1 MSDSGSSPS
10 SGSSGGP
17 MPASGLATLATSRRS
32 VLKGLAGAAGLAVVP
47 GALAAACSSSKSK
60 SGSTPSA
67 GGSSSSAG
75 TPTSAPSS
83 GGGGGGGNVSGTVTF
98 GSNYSDAVPK
108 AAFAAMIGGFTAKN
122 SGVDVKIN
130 TVDHN
135 TFQNNINN
143 YLQGTPDDLFTWFAG
158 FRMRFFASQGLATPI
173 DDVWDKIGSNFSDA
187 FKNASKGDDGHYYFV
202 PLYNYPWAVFY
213 RKSVFASKGYQI
225 PKTWDDFVALQKQ
238 MQKDGLVPMAMG
250 QKDGWPALG
259 TFDII
264 NMRLNG
270 FQFHMDLMAHKV
282 GWDDPKVLN
291 VFKQWQEVLPYQQPG
306 ATGRIWQDA
315 AKSLLNKQA
324 GMYLLGSFVSQQFT
338 GAVLFKDDL
347 DRYPLHHLDIVA
359 GGVFRRQ
366 QRESGPGPGHHA
378 LDAPRKGAVGE
389 SIDLQLHRLTGTHV
403 GDLGL
408 LEVGHHP
415 GLFHR
420 HHRQQRLSGTDVV
433 ADLHRLARHPTVGQG
448 KNLRIGQIE
457 PRLVE
462 LGGAQG
468 NARLVAAIAVQASG
482 GLRPAQCLGRL
493 VAPAGGTARG
503 GLQPVETF
511 AGDRFAGKERPTALQ
526 IELRLGQLGFGRRQT
541 GARPGHPGVI
551 ATGLVARQSQLRL
564 RLAQRRLG
572 FVGVELDQQIASL
585 DQLVVGHMHLPH
597 LAADARRDHV
607 HGRLDKGIV
616 GTHVHLVAI
625 PDREATDD
633 RQQQHR
639 PEHEPRPP
647 PSGRCGTFR
656 CGSTPCPFSSIHSLT
671 SQLSRSPA
679 HPRQGQLFLKHRL
692 PVV

>member
-60 SGSTPSA
+60 SGGTPSA
-67 GGSSSSAG
+67 GGSSS
-75 TPTSAPSS
+75 TSAATPAPSGS
-83 GGGGGGGNVSGTVTF
+83 ASGGGGGGNVTGTVTF

-282 GWDDPKVLN
+282 GWDDPKVLK
-291 VFKQWQEVLPYQQPG
+291 VFQQWQEVLPYQQPG

-338 GAVLFKDDL
+338 GADLDDL
-347 DRYPLHHLDIVA
+347 DFFPYPEIDPANGQDSI
-359 GGVFRRQ
+359 
-366 QRESGPGPGHHA
+366 
-378 LDAPRKGAVGE
+378 DAP
-389 SIDLQLHRLTGTHV
+389 IDGFMMSKKVKNKDAATA
-403 GDLGL
+403 L
-408 LEVGHHP
+408 LE
-415 GLFHR
+415 FI
-420 HHRQQRLSGTDVV
+420 GTPE
-433 ADLHRLARHPTVGQG
+433 AEALYG
-448 KNLRIGQIE
+448 KTD
-457 PRLVE
+457 PSD
-462 LGGAQG
+462 
-468 NARLVAAIAVQASG
+468 VAAATNADTSNYNAIQKKSAQIIGSSKNIAQFLDRDTNPQFADDT
-482 GLRPAQCLGRL
+482 
-493 VAPAGGTARG
+493 VANMIDSFFNSPNE
-503 GLQPVETF
+503 V
-511 AGDRFAGKERPTALQ
+511 
-526 IELRLGQLGFGRRQT
+526 
-541 GARPGHPGVI
+541 
-551 ATGLVARQSQLRL
+551 QSQLK
-564 RLAQRRLG
+564 
-572 FVGVELDQQIASL
+572 SL
-585 DQLVVGHMHLPH
+585 ESQAKQV
-597 LAADARRDHV
+597 
-607 HGRLDKGIV
+607 
-616 GTHVHLVAI
+616 
-625 PDREATDD
+625 
-633 RQQQHR
+633 
-639 PEHEPRPP
+639 
-647 PSGRCGTFR
+647 F
-656 CGSTPCPFSSIHSLT
+656 T
-671 SQLSRSPA
+671 S
-679 HPRQGQLFLKHRL
+679 
-692 PVV
+692 

>member
-17 MPASGLATLATSRRS
+17 MPASGLATLATSRRA

-60 SGSTPSA
+60 SGSTTTPTT
-67 GGSSSSAG
+67 GGTSS
-75 TPTSAPSS
+75 TSAPAPAPSGSS
-83 GGGGGGGNVSGTVTF
+83 GGGGGGGNATGTVTF

-108 AAFAAMIGGFTAKN
+108 GAFAAMIGGFTAKN

-338 GAVLFKDDL
+338 GADLDDL
-347 DRYPLHHLDIVA
+347 DFFPYPVIDPANGQDSI
-359 GGVFRRQ
+359 
-366 QRESGPGPGHHA
+366 
-378 LDAPRKGAVGE
+378 DAP
-389 SIDLQLHRLTGTHV
+389 IDGFMMSKKVKNKDAATA
-403 GDLGL
+403 L
-408 LEVGHHP
+408 LEYI
-415 GLFHR
+415 
-420 HHRQQRLSGTDVV
+420 GTPE
-433 ADLHRLARHPTVGQG
+433 AEALYG
-448 KNLRIGQIE
+448 KTD
-457 PRLVE
+457 PSD
-462 LGGAQG
+462 
-468 NARLVAAIAVQASG
+468 VAAATNADTSNYNAIQKKSAQIIASSKNI
-482 GLRPAQCLGRL
+482 AQFLDRDTNPQFADDT
-493 VAPAGGTARG
+493 VANMLDSFFNSPNE
-503 GLQPVETF
+503 V
-511 AGDRFAGKERPTALQ
+511 
-526 IELRLGQLGFGRRQT
+526 
-541 GARPGHPGVI
+541 
-551 ATGLVARQSQLRL
+551 QSQLK
-564 RLAQRRLG
+564 
-572 FVGVELDQQIASL
+572 SL
-585 DQLVVGHMHLPH
+585 ESQAKQV
-597 LAADARRDHV
+597 
-607 HGRLDKGIV
+607 
-616 GTHVHLVAI
+616 
-625 PDREATDD
+625 
-633 RQQQHR
+633 
-639 PEHEPRPP
+639 
-647 PSGRCGTFR
+647 F
-656 CGSTPCPFSSIHSLT
+656 T
-671 SQLSRSPA
+671 S
-679 HPRQGQLFLKHRL
+679 
-692 PVV
+692 